1 MTLPMGIAQSLQKEM
16 NDMTVDTQAHE
27 IELSLVIPAY
37 NEQETI
43 AALLS
48 RIAEVFEGA
57 AYRFEAVLVDD
68 GSTDTT
74 LELLKAAKAQ
84 KPWLRI
90 LTFDRNHG
98 QTAAMSAGFRA
109 ATGRVI
115 ATLDADLQNDP
126 AEVPRLMAM
135 LGDEADAVVGW
146 RQKRQDP
153 WLRKVSTKIANG
165 VRNWLSDETIHDSAC
180 SLKVYKRRCLE
191 QLPLFEGMHRFMPT
205 LVKMQGYKVI
215 EVPISHH
222 PRYAGQAKYG
232 VWNRVFKAFFDLL
245 AVRWMKKRCIRYNV
259 TELCRIV

>member
-1 MTLPMGIAQSLQKEM
+1 MTEKTP
-16 NDMTVDTQAHE
+16 NDV
-27 IELSLVIPAY
+27 ELSLVIPAY

-43 AALLS
+43 KALLQ
-48 RIAEVFEGA
+48 RISEVFKDTSC
-57 AYRFEAVLVDD
+57 RFEVIIVDD
-68 GSTDTT
+68 GSADKT
-74 LELLKAAKAQ
+74 LPLLKSAQ
-84 KPWLRI
+84 KEHPWLRV

-109 ATGRVI
+109 AQGHVI

-126 AEVPRLMAM
+126 AEVPRLMGM
-135 LGDEADAVVGW
+135 LGDDVDAVVGW

-165 VRNWLSDETIHDSAC
+165 IRNWLSSETIHDSAC
-180 SLKVYKRRCLE
+180 SLKVYKRCCLE
-191 QLPLFEGMHRFMPT
+191 RLTLYEGMHRFMPT
-205 LVKMQGYKVI
+205 LVKMQGYHVI

-245 AVRWMKKRCIRYNV
+245 AVRWMKKRWLHYKYEEIR
-259 TELCRIV
+259 